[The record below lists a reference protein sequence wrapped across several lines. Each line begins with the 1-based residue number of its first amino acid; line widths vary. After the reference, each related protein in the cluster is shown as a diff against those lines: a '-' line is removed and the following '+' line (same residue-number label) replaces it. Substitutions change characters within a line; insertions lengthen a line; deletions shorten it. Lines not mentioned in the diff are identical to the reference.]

1 MACQNCKT
9 IRDLLLH
16 GKMAAAAGLTVETF
30 REKIGFKVVQEDETV
45 EGLRTTVAIDSD
57 SDHRAATARDKAVA
71 DQTTPPSLSGKT
83 KAELLEIAA
92 NEGVTIEDGATN
104 AEIIERIESKRQ
116 GHA

>member
-30 REKIGFKVVQEDETV
+30 RDKIGFKVVHEDQTV
-45 EGLRTTVAIDSD
+45 EGLRSTLVIDSD
-57 SDHRAATARDKAVA
+57 SNHRADATL
-71 DQTTPPSLSGKT
+71 PSLSSKT

-92 NEGVTIEDGATN
+92 NEGVEIEDGATN